1 MSSELLI
8 IERKSGYAVLT
19 LDNPPVNALSTEIL
33 AALDA
38 ALDLIRCE
46 DAIKSLVIV
55 GSGEKYFSAGA
66 NIKEFE
72 SPDAGPSNGTKGQAV
87 FLKLEKFPKPVI
99 AAIQGNAFGGGL
111 ELSLSCHLRM
121 AAEGIA
127 LGLPE
132 VKLGIIPGWGGT
144 QRLTRLAGR
153 TRALEMILT
162 GNPIDAKQALAWG
175 IVNRVYPRETLLSE
189 TESLAERVAHGPS
202 IAYRAILRAVIE
214 GADTDMEKGL
224 AIEQQGSREVFKS
237 SDAKDGIS
245 AFLGKRPPKF
255 KCVIESE

>member
-1 MSSELLI
+1 MASELVI

-19 LDNPPVNALSTEIL
+19 LNNPPVNALGAKIL
-33 AALDA
+33 TDLDA

-46 DAIKSLVIV
+46 DAIKALVIV
-55 GSGEKYFSAGA
+55 GSGEKCFSAGA

-72 SPDAGPSNGTKGQAV
+72 SPDSVQSNGTQGQAV
-87 FLKLEKFPKPVI
+87 FLKLEKFPKPII

-111 ELSLSCHLRM
+111 ELSLSCHLRL
-121 AAEGIA
+121 AAEGIS

-144 QRLTRLAGR
+144 QRLTRIAGR

-162 GNPIDAKQALAWG
+162 GDPIDAKQALAWG
-175 IVNRVYPRETLLSE
+175 IVNRVCPKESVMSE
-189 TESLAERVAHGPS
+189 AESFAEKMAHGPS
-202 IAYRAILRAVIE
+202 IAYRAIIRSVIE
-214 GADTDMEKGL
+214 GADTDIEKGL
-224 AIEQQGSREVFKS
+224 NIEQQSFQEVFRS

-245 AFLGKRPPKF
+245 AFLDKRPPRF
-255 KCVIESE
+255 KCAIGPE